1 MPDRRTAAISK
12 DVLDRPLGELNAA
25 EFLQALGTLR
35 VPPESLA
42 ILADKKK
49 YELWIDEG
57 TLPKL
62 PVGELVEK
70 LRGEKKKLELEKR
83 LIIEDLPKRYTEF
96 EFDPTR
102 GIDPVIREELV
113 TEIVNE
119 VVNRLGR

>member
-35 VPPESLA
+35 VPPQSLA

-57 TLPKL
+57 TLPKV
-62 PVGELVEK
+62 PVGELLEK

>member
-1 MPDRRTAAISK
+1 MPDRREAAISK
-12 DVLDRPLGELNAA
+12 DMLDRPLGELNAA

-35 VPPESLA
+35 VPPQSLH

-62 PVGELVEK
+62 PVGELIDK

-83 LIIEDLPKRYTEF
+83 LVIEDLPKRFSEF
-96 EFDPTR
+96 EFDPAR

-113 TEIVNE
+113 TEIVTE
-119 VVNRLGR
+119 VMNRMGR

>member
-1 MPDRRTAAISK
+1 MPDRRTAAISP
-12 DVLDRPLGELNAA
+12 DVLNRPLGELNAA
-25 EFLQALGTLR
+25 EFLQALGTMR
-35 VPPESLA
+35 VPSQHLA

-57 TLPKL
+57 NLPKIV
-62 PVGELVEK
+62 VGELIEK

-83 LIIEDLPKRYTEF
+83 LIVEDLPKRHTEY

-102 GIDPVIREELV
+102 GIDPVIREEMV

-119 VVNRLGR
+119 VMNRLGR